1 MFSNACTDCKRIRH
15 GIAKLL
21 SAMEDIK
28 RRLGDLEKAVQ
39 HNKTAECQFTC
50 KLGCLEQLKEVQA
63 SLVNDPARRM
73 SLVSVP

>member
-39 HNKTAECQFTC
+39 HNKTAEWQFT
-50 KLGCLEQLKEVQA
+50 KLGCLEQLKEVEA